1 MFKVK
6 KTEKSFLQGVLLA
19 YLILFLH
26 ILLIMALG
34 VLVIFFR
41 GILYYMGWIVAGG
54 LVAGVGLVYFVYMRM
69 KHDKKTL
76 KDMLNLP
83 KLNGRPVEIGFLGG
97 LATVKIGRPD
107 IFLSGNADVSKKRL
121 QIEDT
126 MQISI
131 EELADLWMLF
141 EKGMI
146 TREEF
151 NIAKNKLFKM

>member
-54 LVAGVGLVYFVYMRM
+54 LVAGVGLVYFVYRRM

-83 KLNGRPVEIGFLGG
+83 RLNGRPVEIGFLGG

-107 IFLSGNADVSKKRL
+107 IFLSGHADVSKKRL